1 GVTSTALFTLQ
12 IATAEQI
19 AQLTRIESAYDDF
32 GEVQGLLAS
41 GAITDDA
48 TPALSGRAEANSRV
62 VIRYMLE
69 NGTAASV
76 VVDADSAGNW
86 GWTPAAALQTGLWT
100 FDVQTQGRSG
110 WSSPFKLHIT
120 GSGENSYKPV
130 IDYAFDDAGA
140 AQGERQSGTTTDDA
154 TPTLHGKAEANS
166 IVYLQATHDGDTQTF
181 SVKVNPSSHWEWTP
195 PAELAQGNWKFQVS
209 KSVGKGFGDVF
220 ELNINQVPPFGPDG
234 SEDFSGL
241 GNNIVI
247 AKGELFKTPSGLII
261 EPLEFSHTINNL
273 SYDLFGTV
281 LASYS
286 PDLPFYGK
294 SVLRITFPK
303 SQSVS
308 FLAKDIQSPDNK
320 FNFYDENHVLIGS
333 KETTECIMGQ
343 TVNLNISFTA
353 PSGKAISYMEFQPAV
368 AGAGTDGVF
377 FDNFKWQSEA
387 NNVSE
392 IKSIDEDTTAHH
404 FNGSEFITTA
414 DVNHEMAITGHE
426 NQVDSLQ
433 LTSTE
438 QLFDLTALHN
448 KIESV
453 E

>member
-48 TPALSGRAEANSRV
+48 THALSGRAEANSRV

-86 GWTPAAALQTGLWT
+86 VWTPIAELQTGLWT
-100 FDVQTQGRSG
+100 FDVQAQGRSG

-166 IVYLQATHDGDTQTF
+166 IVYLQATHNGDTQTF

-209 KSVGKGFGDVF
+209 KSVGEGFGDVF

-234 SEDFSGL
+234 SEDFSSF
-241 GNNIVI
+241 GNDIVI

-261 EPLEFSHTINNL
+261 ESLEFFHTINSY
-273 SYDLFGTV
+273 SYDSYGTT
-281 LASYS
+281 LASFF
-286 PDLPFYGK
+286 PDQSFAGK
-294 SVLRITFPK
+294 SVLKIIFPK

-308 FLAKDIQSPDNK
+308 FLAKDTQRPNNK
-320 FNFYDENHVLIGS
+320 FKFYDENHVLIGERTAEYIPGQSLNS
-333 KETTECIMGQ
+333 K
-343 TVNLNISFTA
+343 ISFTA
-353 PSGKAISYMEFQPAV
+353 PSGKAISYMEFQPSSASGV
-368 AGAGTDGVF
+368 TDGVF
-377 FDNFKWQSEA
+377 FDDFKWQSEA
-387 NNVSE
+387 NNLSE
-392 IKSIDEDTTAHH
+392 IKSIDEETTAHH
-404 FNGSEFITTA
+404 FNGSEFVTTA

-426 NQVDSLQ
+426 NQVDSLR